1 MMENMENKK
10 KQDDFSQVLTIP
22 NIISFV
28 RILLI
33 IPFIAFFIDKNYIA
47 ASITIILS
55 GLSDCFDGVIARK
68 CNQVTELGK
77 MLDPLAD
84 KLTLVTVAVCICIM
98 FPVVLPLMIV
108 LAAKDIMMLIGC
120 TYLIRRNLIPP
131 AAKWYGKFGTVVFY
145 FSVSLIVFLKAVF
158 QYESDFLTLVLMT
171 ITAIT
176 MLFALAKYFG
186 IFLKMKNGD
195 SYVVKNKDIKNKDK
209 NV

>member
-176 MLFALAKYFG
+176 MLFALAKYFE

-195 SYVVKNKDIKNKDK
+195 SYVVKNKDIKNNDK